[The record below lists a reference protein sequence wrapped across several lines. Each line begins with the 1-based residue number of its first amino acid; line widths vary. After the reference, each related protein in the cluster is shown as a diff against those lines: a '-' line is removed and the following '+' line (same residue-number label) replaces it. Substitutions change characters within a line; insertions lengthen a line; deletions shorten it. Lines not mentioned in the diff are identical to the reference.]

1 MGKAENERKK
11 IFSFRSIP
19 TRPRIG
25 ISKKIAKNCKKSK
38 NIIMALFQPRM
49 GSDWLRLREKRKLSF
64 RSIQSRPG
72 IGISKKI
79 AKKLKKLKKKK
90 TSMWLPLKP
99 KRDGTN

>member
-1 MGKAENERKK
+1 
-11 IFSFRSIP
+11 
-19 TRPRIG
+19 
-25 ISKKIAKNCKKSK
+25 
-38 NIIMALFQPRM
+38 MALFEPGM
-49 GSDWLRLREKRKLSF
+49 GSDRLRLREKRKLSF

-90 TSMWLPLKP
+90 KTSMWLPLKP

>member
-1 MGKAENERKK
+1 
-11 IFSFRSIP
+11 
-19 TRPRIG
+19 
-25 ISKKIAKNCKKSK
+25 
-38 NIIMALFQPRM
+38 MALFQPRM

-90 TSMWLPLKP
+90 KHQCGFL
-99 KRDGTN
+99 